1 MVYKKCVLLLLFQTE
16 KKFYFTFKHIRKLLP
31 LMQSLSSKSPNKE
44 MTIFFAIH
52 GEEKKCEK
60 PDFEGNKSTSL
71 SPAIWLSKS
80 PYEITP
86 R

>member
-1 MVYKKCVLLLLFQTE
+1 MAYKKCVLLLLFQTE

-44 MTIFFAIH
+44 MTIFLQFM
-52 GEEKKCEK
+52 GKKKSEK